1 MIGVSKNKDEVIF
14 DIIVLIK
21 EESDVNIMV
30 VDDFENGLVKFD
42 IVK

>member
-21 EESDVNIMV
+21 EESVVNIMV

>member
-1 MIGVSKNKDEVIF
+1 MIGDSKNKDEVIF

-21 EESDVNIMV
+21 EESVVNIMV